1 MRTLLLTTLALF
13 AMAKKRPWEPLLIIF
28 AIVLANAGLVT
39 VLLINEGATQGELL
53 QNKQNLLTNSL
64 VTPADK
70 AVNFTKEQYSLLR
83 RSGFTQLIAF
93 TTRDITLT
101 CSSKKNETQET
112 KNNSTITLLG
122 IDSQPFLG
130 SRMRGFSV
138 PDMSLLQSSMSTAEA
153 SSKNNAR
160 IFSLKPSNSQRS
172 TSDTF
177 NAFPVNGLLHPAT
190 SAKLNCHS
198 HHVPPKIKSAEG
210 NETRL
215 FWPATIAASTT
226 NLVPQDTLVIPID
239 DFYKAGVNLNDG
251 QFPLAGFIALTAL
264 KTQDVRDIEAI
275 LGTPVSMTTSGAT
288 NETGSLPDSF
298 RLNLWAMSALMGVVA
313 LFIVLNAL
321 NLMYRTRLPNIIRFR
336 QLGISSAILTSA
348 LFTEL
353 LLYCLISIPIGMF
366 IGFQAATLLSP
377 VISGTFTSL
386 FNAVFVNPDVN
397 LLSLFGLALF
407 VTFLSLALFALVP
420 VSKLSKAL
428 TVNRVKKMKGA
439 SLLFVL
445 TSTLFTLL
453 LLFAVEQVIAS
464 TASALFFVALLL
476 LSSCVLVLLWLPII
490 AKALTSIMPKRWPVF
505 YYVIA
510 NMHSLSGKTRLAVCA
525 FFIALTANIGMNT
538 MTDSFRNATEQWLT
552 QRLYAPFYLY
562 TNQPLSRVKHLS
574 SMTTTPLLKV
584 EGKIIGVAGNEG
596 GSIKRLDAPTKI
608 SISSYPVHNTG
619 KKALVLDSVLKTV
632 SSTVSGSMSG
642 SVSGPV
648 SDPMSGTMSGPI
660 SGLTPK
666 LEKSTSPQ
674 NGLKGNKAIYSVW
687 QKFINGEGVFINQQL
702 AYKHDIALGDTLA
715 ISSIKF
721 RQSETSDN
729 AALNAQ
735 IAQAGSEVSSTI
747 FSTIPTWKVLGIY
760 PDYGNLNGQVLV
772 PLPFFAMQDDVVKN
786 ALYSGVMAIYPTAKT
801 DKPGAKITEK
811 NKERGGGISGDISD
825 GSSTPLNSNDA
836 EFKAQVEK
844 VLDARPQM
852 QGKYTLYAKQNLLD
866 ISMQT
871 FDRTFVLTDG
881 LNITTLLVAGIAFA
895 VSLTVLTLGSAAQ
908 LSVLR
913 ALGVSQIKVKF
924 ALFMQYMLLCF
935 MSALLAVPFG
945 IYLAYVFINLVN
957 RYAFNWTYPLAIN
970 AQVIVSSVG
979 LSLLIVSLVLLLP
992 LGKLKPKIDL
1002 RQEVQL

>member
-1 MRTLLLTTLALF
+1 
-13 AMAKKRPWEPLLIIF
+13 MAKKRPWEPLLIIF

-53 QNKQNLLTNSL
+53 QNKQSLFTNSL

-101 CSSKKNETQET
+101 CSSNKNETQET

-138 PDMSLLQSSMSTAEA
+138 PDMSLLQNSMSTAQA

-177 NAFPVNGLLHPAT
+177 DAFPVNGLLHPAT

-210 NETRL
+210 KETRL
-215 FWPATIAASTT
+215 FWPATIAASIT

-239 DFYKAGVNLNDG
+239 DFYKAGVNLNDE

-275 LGTPVSMTTSGAT
+275 LGTPVSMTTSGTT

-453 LLFAVEQVIAS
+453 LLFALEQVVAS

-490 AKALTSIMPKRWPVF
+490 AKALTSITPKRWPVF

-562 TNQPLSRVKHLS
+562 TDQPLSGVKLLP

-584 EGKIIGVAGNEG
+584 EGKIIGVAGNQG
-596 GSIKRLDAPTKI
+596 GAIQRIDAPTKI

-642 SVSGPV
+642 PMSGSVSGP
-648 SDPMSGTMSGPI
+648 MSGLAPNS
-660 SGLTPK
+660 
-666 LEKSTSPQ
+666 EKGTSPQ
-674 NGLKGNKAIYSVW
+674 NGLEGNKAINSVW

-702 AYKHDIALGDTLA
+702 AYKHDIALGDMLA

-735 IAQAGSEVSSTI
+735 IAQAGSEVSSTV
-747 FSTIPTWKVLGIY
+747 FSTMPTWKVLGIY

-772 PLPFFAMQDDVVKN
+772 PLPFFATQDDVVKN
-786 ALYSGVMAIYPTAKT
+786 ALYSGVVAIYPTAKT
-801 DKPGAKITEK
+801 DKSVAKITEK
-811 NKERGGGISGDISD
+811 NKERGGDISGAISSDNSD

-836 EFKAQVEK
+836 KFKAEVEK
-844 VLDARPQM
+844 VLDAQPQM
-852 QGKYTLYAKQNLLD
+852 KGKYTLYAKQNLLD

-924 ALFMQYMLLCF
+924 ALFMQYILLCF
-935 MSALLAVPFG
+935 VSALLAVPFG

>member
-1 MRTLLLTTLALF
+1 
-13 AMAKKRPWEPLLIIF
+13 MAKKRPWEPLLIIF

-64 VTPADK
+64 VTPSDK

-101 CSSKKNETQET
+101 CSSEKNEAQET
-112 KNNSTITLLG
+112 KKHSTITLLG

-138 PDMSLLQSSMSTAEA
+138 PDMSLLQNSMSTSQAP
-153 SSKNNAR
+153 SKNNTR
-160 IFSLKPSNSQRS
+160 IFSPKPSNSQRS
-172 TSDTF
+172 ASDTF
-177 NAFPVNGLLHPAT
+177 DAFAVNGLLHPAT
-190 SAKLNCHS
+190 SAKLNCHN
-198 HHVPPKIKSAEG
+198 HHVPPQIESAEG
-210 NETRL
+210 KETQL
-215 FWPATIAASTT
+215 FWPANIATNAT
-226 NLVPQDTLVIPID
+226 NLVPQDTLVIPIE
-239 DFYKAGVNLNDG
+239 DFYKGSINVNDG
-251 QFPLAGFIALTAL
+251 QFPLAGVIALTAL
-264 KTQDVRDIEAI
+264 NTQDISDIEAI
-275 LGTPVSMTTSGAT
+275 LGISVSVTTSGAT

-366 IGFQAATLLSP
+366 LGFQAATLLSP

-420 VSKLSKAL
+420 VTKLSKAL
-428 TVNRVKKMKGA
+428 TVNRVKKTKGA

-453 LLFAVEQVIAS
+453 LLFAVEQVVAS

-562 TNQPLSRVKHLS
+562 TNQPLSKVKLLS

-584 EGKIIGVAGNEG
+584 EGKVIGVAGNEG
-596 GSIKRLDAPTKI
+596 GSISRVDAPTKI
-608 SISSYPVHNTG
+608 SISSYPVHDTG

-642 SVSGPV
+642 SVSGSV
-648 SDPMSGTMSGPI
+648 
-660 SGLTPK
+660 SGLAPNS
-666 LEKSTSPQ
+666 EKGTSPQ
-674 NGLKGNKAIYSVW
+674 NRLEGDKALNSVW
-687 QKFINGEGVFINQQL
+687 RKFVNGEGVFINQQL
-702 AYKHDIALGDTLA
+702 AYKHDITLGDTLA
-715 ISSIKF
+715 ISSITL

-735 IAQAGSEVSSTI
+735 IAQAGSEVSSTV
-747 FSTIPTWKVLGIY
+747 FSTMPKWKVLGIY

-772 PLPFFAMQDDVVKN
+772 PLPFFATQDDVIKN

-801 DKPGAKITEK
+801 DKPEAKSAEK
-811 NKERGGGISGDISD
+811 NKERSGDISD
-825 GSSTPLNSNDA
+825 GLSMPLNSNDA
-836 EFKAQVEK
+836 KFKAQVEK
-844 VLDARPQM
+844 VLDAQPQM
-852 QGKYTLYAKQNLLD
+852 RGKYTLYAKQNLLD

>member
-101 CSSKKNETQET
+101 CSSNKNETQET
-112 KNNSTITLLG
+112 KKHSTITLLG

-138 PDMSLLQSSMSTAEA
+138 PDMSLLQNSMSTSQAP
-153 SSKNNAR
+153 SKNNAR
-160 IFSLKPSNSQRS
+160 IFSPKPSSSQRS
-172 TSDTF
+172 VSDTF
-177 NAFPVNGLLHPAT
+177 DVFAVNGLLHPAT
-190 SAKLNCHS
+190 SAKLNCHN
-198 HHVPPKIKSAEG
+198 HHVPPQIKSTESK
-210 NETRL
+210 ETRL

-239 DFYKAGVNLNDG
+239 DFYKGAINLNDG

-275 LGTPVSMTTSGAT
+275 LGTPVSVTTSGAT

-336 QLGISSAILTSA
+336 QLGISSTILTSA

-353 LLYCLISIPIGMF
+353 LLYCLISIPVGMF

-428 TVNRVKKMKGA
+428 TVNRVKKMKGV

-445 TSTLFTLL
+445 PSTLFTLL
-453 LLFAVEQVIAS
+453 LLFAVEQVVAS

-490 AKALTSIMPKRWPVF
+490 AKALTSITPKRWPVF

-552 QRLYAPFYLY
+552 QRLYAPLYLY
-562 TNQPLSRVKHLS
+562 TDQPLSGVKLLP

-596 GSIKRLDAPTKI
+596 GAIQGVDAPTKI
-608 SISSYPVHNTG
+608 SISSYPVHDTG

-642 SVSGPV
+642 SM

-660 SGLTPK
+660 SGLTPNS
-666 LEKSTSPQ
+666 EKGTSPQ
-674 NGLKGNKAIYSVW
+674 NGLEGNKAINSVW

-735 IAQAGSEVSSTI
+735 IAQAGSEVSSTV
-747 FSTIPTWKVLGIY
+747 FSTMPTWKVLGIY

-772 PLPFFAMQDDVVKN
+772 PLPFFATQDDVVKN

-801 DKPGAKITEK
+801 DKPGAKITGK
-811 NKERGGGISGDISD
+811 NKERGGGISGGSSGDNSD
-825 GSSTPLNSNDA
+825 GSSTPLNSKDA
-836 EFKAQVEK
+836 EFKGQVEK
-844 VLDARPQM
+844 VLDAQPQM

>member
-101 CSSKKNETQET
+101 CSRNKNETQET

-130 SRMRGFSV
+130 SRMRGSSV
-138 PDMSLLQSSMSTAEA
+138 PDMSLLQNSMSTAQA

-177 NAFPVNGLLHPAT
+177 DAFPVNGLLHPAT

-210 NETRL
+210 KETRL

-428 TVNRVKKMKGA
+428 TVNRVKKTKGA

-445 TSTLFTLL
+445 PSTLFTLL
-453 LLFAVEQVIAS
+453 LLFAVEQVVAS

-490 AKALTSIMPKRWPVF
+490 AKALTSITPKRWPVF

-562 TNQPLSRVKHLS
+562 TDQPLSRVKLLP

-596 GSIKRLDAPTKI
+596 GAIQRVDAPTKI

-642 SVSGPV
+642 
-648 SDPMSGTMSGPI
+648 PI
-660 SGLTPK
+660 SGLVPNS
-666 LEKSTSPQ
+666 EKSTSPQ
-674 NGLKGNKAIYSVW
+674 NGLKGDKAINSVW

-735 IAQAGSEVSSTI
+735 IAQAGSEVSSTV
-747 FSTIPTWKVLGIY
+747 FSTMPTWKVLGIY

-772 PLPFFAMQDDVVKN
+772 PLPFFATQDDVVKS
-786 ALYSGVMAIYPTAKT
+786 ALYSGVMAIYPTDKT
-801 DKPGAKITEK
+801 DKPEAKSTGK
-811 NKERGGGISGDISD
+811 NKERGSGISGGISGDISD

-836 EFKAQVEK
+836 EFKAEIEK
-844 VLDARPQM
+844 VLDAQPQM

>member
-39 VLLINEGATQGELL
+39 ILLINEGATQGELL

-112 KNNSTITLLG
+112 KKHSTITLLG

-138 PDMSLLQSSMSTAEA
+138 PDMSLLQNSMSTSQAPL
-153 SSKNNAR
+153 KNNER
-160 IFSLKPSNSQRS
+160 IFSLKPSSSQRS

-177 NAFPVNGLLHPAT
+177 DVFAVNGLLHPAT
-190 SAKLNCHS
+190 SAKLNCHN
-198 HHVPPKIKSAEG
+198 HHVPPQIKSAEG

-275 LGTPVSMTTSGAT
+275 LGIPVSVTTSGAT

-336 QLGISSAILTSA
+336 QLGISSTILTSA

-386 FNAVFVNPDVN
+386 FSAVFVNPDVN

-428 TVNRVKKMKGA
+428 TVNRVKKTKGA

-453 LLFAVEQVIAS
+453 LLFAVEQVVAS

-552 QRLYAPFYLY
+552 QRLYAPLYLY
-562 TNQPLSRVKHLS
+562 TDQPLSGVKLLP

-584 EGKIIGVAGNEG
+584 EGKIIGVAGNQG
-596 GSIKRLDAPTKI
+596 GAIKRLDASTKI

-632 SSTVSGSMSG
+632 SSTVSGPMSG
-642 SVSGPV
+642 SMSDSVSGLAPN
-648 SDPMSGTMSGPI
+648 S
-660 SGLTPK
+660 
-666 LEKSTSPQ
+666 EKSTPPQ
-674 NGLKGNKAIYSVW
+674 NGLEGNKAINSVW
-687 QKFINGEGVFINQQL
+687 QKFIYGEGIFINQQL

-735 IAQAGSEVSSTI
+735 IAQAGSEVSSTV
-747 FSTIPTWKVLGIY
+747 FSTMPTWKVLGIY

-772 PLPFFAMQDDVVKN
+772 PLPFFATQDDVVKN

-801 DKPGAKITEK
+801 DKPEAKITEK
-811 NKERGGGISGDISD
+811 NKERGGGSSGDISD

-836 EFKAQVEK
+836 EFKAEVEK
-844 VLDARPQM
+844 VLDAQPQM
-852 QGKYTLYAKQNLLD
+852 KGKYTLYAKQNLLD

-935 MSALLAVPFG
+935 VSALLAVPFG
-945 IYLAYVFINLVN
+945 IYLAYIFINLVN

>member
-53 QNKQNLLTNSL
+53 QNKQSLFTNSL

-101 CSSKKNETQET
+101 CSSKKNETKET

-138 PDMSLLQSSMSTAEA
+138 PDMSLLQNSMSTAQA

-177 NAFPVNGLLHPAT
+177 NAFAVNGLLHPAT
-190 SAKLNCHS
+190 SAKLSCHS

-210 NETRL
+210 KETRL

-275 LGTPVSMTTSGAT
+275 LGIPVSMTTSGAT

-336 QLGISSAILTSA
+336 QLGISSTILTSA

-353 LLYCLISIPIGMF
+353 LLYCLISIPVGMF

-428 TVNRVKKMKGA
+428 TVNRVKKTKGA

-453 LLFAVEQVIAS
+453 LLFAVEQVVAS

-552 QRLYAPFYLY
+552 QRLYAPLYLY
-562 TNQPLSRVKHLS
+562 TDQPLSGVKLLP

-584 EGKIIGVAGNEG
+584 EGKIIGVAGNQ
-596 GSIKRLDAPTKI
+596 GSAIKRLDAPTKI
-608 SISSYPVHNTG
+608 FISSYPIHNTG

-632 SSTVSGSMSG
+632 SSTVSGSMSD
-642 SVSGPV
+642 S
-648 SDPMSGTMSGPI
+648 MSGTMSGPI
-660 SGLTPK
+660 SGLTPNS
-666 LEKSTSPQ
+666 EKGTSPQ
-674 NGLKGNKAIYSVW
+674 NGLEGNKAINSVW

-735 IAQAGSEVSSTI
+735 IAQAGSEVTSTV
-747 FSTIPTWKVLGIY
+747 FSTTPTWKVLGIY

-772 PLPFFAMQDDVVKN
+772 PLPFFATQDDVVKN
-786 ALYSGVMAIYPTAKT
+786 ALYSGVMAIYPTVKT
-801 DKPGAKITEK
+801 DRPEAKFTEK
-811 NKERGGGISGDISD
+811 NKERGGGISGGINGDNSD
-825 GSSTPLNSNDA
+825 GPPTPLNSNDA
-836 EFKAQVEK
+836 EFKAEVEK
-844 VLDARPQM
+844 VLDAQPQM

>member
-53 QNKQNLLTNSL
+53 QNKQSLFTNSL

-101 CSSKKNETQET
+101 CSSNKNETQET

-138 PDMSLLQSSMSTAEA
+138 PDMSLLQNSMSTAQA

-177 NAFPVNGLLHPAT
+177 DAFPVNGLLHPAT

-210 NETRL
+210 KETRL
-215 FWPATIAASTT
+215 FWPATIAASIT

-239 DFYKAGVNLNDG
+239 DFYKAGVNLNDE

-275 LGTPVSMTTSGAT
+275 LGTPVSMTTSGTT

-453 LLFAVEQVIAS
+453 LLFALEQVVAS

-490 AKALTSIMPKRWPVF
+490 AKALTSITPKRWPVF

-562 TNQPLSRVKHLS
+562 TDQPLSGVKLLP

-584 EGKIIGVAGNEG
+584 EGKIIGVAGNQG
-596 GSIKRLDAPTKI
+596 GAIQRIDAPTKI

-642 SVSGPV
+642 PMSGSVSGP
-648 SDPMSGTMSGPI
+648 MSGLAPNS
-660 SGLTPK
+660 
-666 LEKSTSPQ
+666 EKGTSPQ
-674 NGLKGNKAIYSVW
+674 NGLEGNKAINSVW

-702 AYKHDIALGDTLA
+702 AYKHDIALGDMLA

-735 IAQAGSEVSSTI
+735 IAQAGSEVSSTV
-747 FSTIPTWKVLGIY
+747 FSTMPTWKVLGIY

-772 PLPFFAMQDDVVKN
+772 PLPFFATQDDVVKN
-786 ALYSGVMAIYPTAKT
+786 ALYSGVVAIYPTAKT
-801 DKPGAKITEK
+801 DKSVAKITEK
-811 NKERGGGISGDISD
+811 NKERGGDISGAISSDNSD

-836 EFKAQVEK
+836 KFKAEVEK
-844 VLDARPQM
+844 VLDAQPQM
-852 QGKYTLYAKQNLLD
+852 KGKYTLYAKQNLLD

-924 ALFMQYMLLCF
+924 ALFMQYILLCF
-935 MSALLAVPFG
+935 VSALLAVPFG

>member
-13 AMAKKRPWEPLLIIF
+13 AMAKKRSWEPLLIIF
-28 AIVLANAGLVT
+28 AIVLANTGLIT

-53 QNKQNLLTNSL
+53 QNKQSLLTNSL

-101 CSSKKNETQET
+101 CSSEKNEAQET
-112 KNNSTITLLG
+112 KKHSTITLLG

-138 PDMSLLQSSMSTAEA
+138 PDMSLLQNSMSSSQA
-153 SSKNNAR
+153 SLKSNGR
-160 IFSLKPSNSQRS
+160 IFSPKPSNSQRS
-172 TSDTF
+172 ASDTF
-177 NAFPVNGLLHPAT
+177 DVFAVNGLLHPAT

-198 HHVPPKIKSAEG
+198 HHVPPQIKSAEG

-251 QFPLAGFIALTAL
+251 QFPLAGLIALTAL
-264 KTQDVRDIEAI
+264 KTQDVRDIEAV
-275 LGTPVSMTTSGAT
+275 LGTPVSVTTSGST

-298 RLNLWAMSALMGVVA
+298 RLNLWAMSGLMGVVA

-336 QLGISSAILTSA
+336 QLGISSTILTSA

-353 LLYCLISIPIGMF
+353 LLYCLMSIPIGMF

-428 TVNRVKKMKGA
+428 TVNRVKKTKGA

-453 LLFAVEQVIAS
+453 LLFAVEQVVTS
-464 TASALFFVALLL
+464 TASALLFVALLL

-490 AKALTSIMPKRWPVF
+490 AKALTGITPKKWPVF

-562 TNQPLSRVKHLS
+562 TNQSLSRVKLLP

-584 EGKIIGVAGNEG
+584 EGKIIGVAGNG
-596 GSIKRLDAPTKI
+596 GGAISRVDAPTKI
-608 SISSYPVHNTG
+608 SISSYPVHDTG

-642 SVSGPV
+642 
-648 SDPMSGTMSGPI
+648 PMSGLVPN
-660 SGLTPK
+660 P
-666 LEKSTSPQ
+666 EKSTSPQ
-674 NGLKGNKAIYSVW
+674 NGLKGNKAINSVW
-687 QKFINGEGVFINQQL
+687 QKFINGEGIFINQQL

-729 AALNAQ
+729 AALNDQ
-735 IAQAGSEVSSTI
+735 IAQAGSEVGSTI
-747 FSTIPTWKVLGIY
+747 FSTMPTWKVLGIY

-772 PLPFFAMQDDVVKN
+772 PLPFFATQDDVVKN
-786 ALYSGVMAIYPTAKT
+786 ALYSGVMAIYPTVKT
-801 DKPGAKITEK
+801 DRPEAKFTGK
-811 NKERGGGISGDISD
+811 NKERGGGYGGDISD

-836 EFKAQVEK
+836 KFKAEVEK
-844 VLDARPQM
+844 MLDAQPQM